1 MNKLEY
7 TRRNFLGSLAL
18 AGGAVGSG
26 LMNPASAAATS
37 KTYHQ
42 PREEKLSIH
51 VFSKH
56 LQFLDYQHTAEVAAE
71 IGFDGVDLAVRPRG
85 HVLPENVETDLPKA
99 VAAIKKAGLE
109 AKLMTTAI
117 IDADDATNE
126 KLLKTAGEQGIRYYR
141 TNWLKYDKGDDIVQL
156 MPGFQKKL
164 TALARLNEQYG
175 VYGGYQNHAGPQYM
189 GAPIWDIAY
198 LLREINHPNLGS
210 QYDIRHATV
219 EGGLS
224 WPLGL
229 QYIHPQINTLV
240 IKDFRWEKVN
250 GQWKV
255 YNTPL
260 GEGMVDFPAFFQKV
274 KEMNIRVPISVHFE
288 YEMPEKDESLSE
300 SEKVKQT
307 VSVMKKDVDALKGYL
322 SEAKL

>member
-1 MNKLEY
+1 MDQPNH

-26 LMNPASAAATS
+26 LINPVQARGSTS
-37 KTYHQ
+37 VHR
-42 PREEKLSIH
+42 PREEKMTIH

-56 LQFLDYQHTAEVAAE
+56 LQFLDYQHTAEIAAE
-71 IGFDGVDLAVRPRG
+71 IGFDGVDLAVRPKG

-99 VAAIKKAGLE
+99 VEAIKNAGLE
-109 AKLMTTAI
+109 AKIMTTAI
-117 IDADDATNE
+117 IDADDTTNQ
-126 KLLKTAGEQGIRYYR
+126 KLLKTASEQGIRYYR
-141 TNWLKYDKGDDIVQL
+141 CNWLKYGKNPDVAQVIPD
-156 MPGFQKKL
+156 FQKKL
-164 TALARLNEQYG
+164 AALARLNEQYG
-175 VYGGYQNHAGPQYM
+175 ISAGYQNHAGAQYM
-189 GAPIWDIAY
+189 GSPVWDIAY
-198 LLREINHPNLGS
+198 LLQEINHPNLGS

-219 EGGLS
+219 EGGLA

-229 QYIHPQINTLV
+229 QYIHPHINTLV

-250 GQWKV
+250 GKWKV

-307 VSVMKKDVDALKGYL
+307 IAVMKKDVDTLRSYL
-322 SEAKL
+322 SDAKLS